1 MSLPIF
7 QTSSKDLSLLQTN
20 WAMQINPV
28 LQIPLNSGMILQ
40 NVSLVSGSN
49 TINHKL
55 GKKLQ
60 GWFIVR
66 QRAAAEVYD
75 LQDSNLYPELTL
87 ILNSNAS
94 VNVNLFVF

>member
-1 MSLPIF
+1 
-7 QTSSKDLSLLQTN
+7 
-20 WAMQINPV
+20 MQINPV